1 MAAFP
6 RNCIQKRRKK
16 ERKYRSTKAETV
28 ANEATRP
35 ILSPPQKKKKKRRRP
50 AYLLPLLPS
59 SFFGCQSSPVR
70 QMGER
75 PKNLFPVTCLRAS
88 HMFKRTT
95 AKKLGPLKGSFH
107 RRALI
112 SPQPPPPPPSQES
125 CHHEERRRRKRL
137 RSFVSVM
144 KCQKYPPDNFL
155 SLHR

>member
-1 MAAFP
+1 MYWQLFRGIAS
-6 RNCIQKRRKK
+6 KREERKK
-16 ERKYRSTKAETV
+16 ENTV
-28 ANEATRP
+28 PPRQKLLLMRQP
-35 ILSPPQKKKKKRRRP
+35 VLSFPPPPKKKRRRP

-107 RRALI
+107 RRAI
-112 SPQPPPPPPSQES
+112 SPPPPSQES

>member
-1 MAAFP
+1 MYWQLFRGIAS
-6 RNCIQKRRKK
+6 KREERKK
-16 ERKYRSTKAETV
+16 ENTV
-28 ANEATRP
+28 PPRQKLLLMRQP
-35 ILSPPQKKKKKRRRP
+35 VLSFTPPPKKKKRRRP

-95 AKKLGPLKGSFH
+95 AKKFGPLKGSFH

-112 SPQPPPPPPSQES
+112 SPPPPPPSQES